1 MTAEKIIEYCR
12 AARYENLAYTS
23 QPAAREAG
31 LPGIIAP
38 PAMVFTYAPVQLA
51 GLAAARGRKL
61 PDGLTRFIES
71 AGPATA
77 SIAFQGVMVVPG
89 DAISS
94 FTSVQDKFQQEEDR
108 FATIRVVAHNQRGDL
123 VADYSLTCRWPSDP
137 Q

>member
-1 MTAEKIIEYCR
+1 MTAEKIVEYCH

-38 PAMVFTYAPVQLA
+38 PAMVFTYAPLQLA

-61 PDGLTRFIES
+61 PDGLTRFIQ
-71 AGPATA
+71 AACPASA
-77 SIAFQGVMVVPG
+77 SIGFQGAMVVPG

-94 FTSVQDKFQQEEDR
+94 VTSVQDKLQQQEDR
-108 FATIRVVAHNQRGDL
+108 LATIQVVARNQRGGL
-123 VADYSLTCRWPSDP
+123 IADYSLTCRWPPDP